1 MELSAFLWKCARFV
15 QYTSLPPVSAGS
27 GLIRADRANLAFIDI
42 EPAGGRGGRG
52 RRWGLGGVGGWGG
65 GAVVLQNRRSFTCLV
80 IRADAHNIY
89 HPPHQTLTLLRSSLV
104 S

>member
-42 EPAGGRGGRG
+42 EPAGEEEGGG
-52 RRWGLGGVGGWGG
+52 GG
-65 GAVVLQNRRSFTCLV
+65 GAGGSVCVCVCEGGGGGCGVTESKELYLV
-80 IRADAHNIY
+80 
-89 HPPHQTLTLLRSSLV
+89 
-104 S
+104 